1 MSNDPASSFA
11 NSCMTMLS
19 AALGGTVALIV
30 FSFIA
35 IAFLILCCA
44 LSFTIFQSTVEEIE
58 NDIEAERREPPPP
71 VLLTPLFEQPAPGQ
85 PKE

>member
-1 MSNDPASSFA
+1 
-11 NSCMTMLS
+11 MLS

-30 FSFIA
+30 FSLIA
-35 IAFLILCCA
+35 VAFLVLCCV
-44 LSFTIFQSTVEEIE
+44 LSFTIFQDTVEEIE

-71 VLLTPLFEQPAPGQ
+71 VLLTPLFEQPVPGQ